1 MPTLYIIGDS
11 TVEDNKPPFRGWG
24 WALKERI
31 APEITVKNL
40 AISGRSTKSF
50 IDEGRFVPI
59 ERDIAPGDA
68 LMIQFGHN
76 DEKDDAE
83 RHTDPHTTYTQN
95 LKFFCDTAKKAG
107 ATPVLLTPVCRRFFT
122 GDNSLMYTHGEY
134 PLAVRMLAEREGVA
148 LCDLKAMSRE
158 LYVRLGQE
166 KAAELF
172 VRLAPGENPDF
183 PNGHDDPTHFNADG
197 ARVIAGLIA
206 DWMAADARMAAFLKA
221 R

>member
-1 MPTLYIIGDS
+1 MPVLYIIGDS

-24 WALKERI
+24 WALKELVK
-31 APEITVKNL
+31 PEIEVRNL

-50 IDEGRFVPI
+50 IDEGRFEPI

-83 RHTDPHTTYTQN
+83 RHTDPHTTYTAN
-95 LKFFCDTAKKAG
+95 LKRFCDTAKRAG
-107 ATPVLLTPVCRRFFT
+107 ATPVLMTPVCRRFFT

-134 PLAVRMLAEREGVA
+134 PLAVRALAEKEGVK
-148 LCDLKAMSRE
+148 LCDLKRMSRE
-158 LYVRLGQE
+158 LYVGLGQE
-166 KAAELF
+166 ECAKLF

-197 ARVIAGLIA
+197 ARKIASLIAG
-206 DWMAADARMAAFLKA
+206 WMKTDDVMKNFLK
-221 R
+221 